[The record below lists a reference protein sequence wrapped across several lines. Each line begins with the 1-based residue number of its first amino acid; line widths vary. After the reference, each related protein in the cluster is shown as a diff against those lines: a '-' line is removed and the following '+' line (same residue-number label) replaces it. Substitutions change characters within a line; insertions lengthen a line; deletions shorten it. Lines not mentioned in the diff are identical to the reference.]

1 MIFETLAAVAFAL
14 AALPALQVAINLV
27 AYRPPR
33 RFRRIEADRPLP
45 RVAVMIPARDEA
57 PRIARAVEAAL
68 ESRGVDLEVVVMDD
82 HSTDETASVVQELA
96 EADPRV
102 RLEQAP
108 PVPRGW
114 AGKASACQALA
125 GRTTAPW
132 MIFVDADVELAP
144 DGAARVV
151 DFLQRSEAGLASG
164 FPRQITG
171 TLAERL
177 LIPLMYLVLLGYL
190 PLPAMRRSASP
201 MFAAGC
207 GQLMVVRREAYD
219 KAGGHG
225 AARAT
230 FADGVALPRGFRR
243 AGVRTDL
250 FDATTIASC
259 RMYEGVREVFRGLAK
274 NAHEGMASPVGIW
287 VWSFLLLGGHVL
299 PFILLA
305 WAAVTGVTSGWFTTA
320 LVAGALALG
329 SRLAVSLR
337 FRQSLVGVLLHPFGV
352 LLLVAIQWHAW
363 WLQRTG
369 RGVAWKGRL
378 QEGE

>member
-1 MIFETLAAVAFAL
+1 MILDAFALLALAL
-14 AALPALQVAINLV
+14 AALPAVLTAVNLV
-27 AYRPPR
+27 AYRAPR
-33 RFRRIEADRPLP
+33 SFREIEAEDPLP

-57 PRIARAVEAAL
+57 PRIAGAVEAAL
-68 ESRGVDLEVVVMDD
+68 KSRGVEVEVVVMDD
-82 HSTDETASVVQELA
+82 HSSDETAAIVRALA

-114 AGKASACQALA
+114 AGKSNACQALA
-125 GRTTAPW
+125 DRTTAPW

-144 DGAARVV
+144 DGAARAV
-151 DFLQRSEAGLASG
+151 DFLRQSEAGLVSG

-201 MFAAGC
+201 AFAAGC
-207 GQLMVVRREAYD
+207 GQLMVARRQAYE
-219 KAGGHG
+219 KSGGYS

-230 FADGVALPRGFRR
+230 FADGLALPRAFRR
-243 AGVRTDL
+243 AGSRTDL

-259 RMYEGVREVFRGLAK
+259 RMYEGAREVFRGLAK

-287 VWSFLLLGGHVL
+287 VWSILLLGGHVL
-299 PFILLA
+299 PFALIGLGA
-305 WAAVTGVTSGWFTTA
+305 FTGASSGWLVTS

-329 SRLAVSLR
+329 TRLAVALR
-337 FRQSLVGVLLHPFGV
+337 FSQSLVGAFLHPFGV
-352 LLLVAIQWHAW
+352 LLLVAIQWYAW
-363 WLQRTG
+363 WLQRAG
-369 RGVAWKGRL
+369 RQVAWKGRM
-378 QEGE
+378 QEAG

>member
-1 MIFETLAAVAFAL
+1 MILDALAATALAL
-14 AALPALQVAINLV
+14 AALPAVLTAINL
-27 AYRPPR
+27 AALRPPR
-33 RFRRIEADRPLP
+33 PFRRIEVEEPSP
-45 RVAVMIPARDEA
+45 RLAVMIPARDEA

-68 ESRGVDLEVVVMDD
+68 ASRGVDLEVVVMDD
-82 HSTDETASVVQELA
+82 HSTDDTAAIVRALA
-96 EADPRV
+96 EEDPRV

-125 GRTTAPW
+125 GRTTATW
-132 MIFVDADVELAP
+132 MIFIDADVELAP
-144 DGAARVV
+144 DGAARAV
-151 DFLQRSEAGLASG
+151 DFLRRSEAGLASG
-164 FPRQITG
+164 FPRQLTG

-177 LIPLMYLVLLGYL
+177 LIPLMYVVLLGYL
-190 PLPAMRRSASP
+190 PLPAMRRSKSP

-207 GQLMVVRREAYD
+207 GQLMVARRQAYD
-219 KAGGHG
+219 EAGGHG

-259 RMYEGVREVFRGLAK
+259 RMYEGAREVFRGLAK
-274 NAHEGMASPVGIW
+274 NAHEGMASPVGVW

-299 PFILLA
+299 PFALLGWGA
-305 WAAVTGVTSGWFTTA
+305 INGATSGWLTVS

-337 FRQSLVGVLLHPFGV
+337 FRQSLLGALLHPLGV
-352 LLLVAIQWHAW
+352 LLLVAIQWYAW

-378 QEGE
+378 QEGA